1 MLLNKNIITIQHPE
15 SIHHTNGMIGSWTDW
30 ELTEKGI
37 IQAENIARHIKKEF
51 QDMKYAM
58 YSSPLKRTRQTA
70 EILGKELRSNPDLR
84 DALKERSLGKAIGK
98 SVKWLKE
105 NIENEEKTIY
115 DKCFS
120 DAESRFDVWNRLL
133 PFYNEIMFNDNENI
147 IIVSHGDTLSVF
159 NVMWLGLTPDMLN
172 DIDLSGVS
180 GGVSFLYQKSCG
192 KKIIKR
198 LSDTSYILPFSLF
211 PLL

>member
-1 MLLNKNIITIQHPE
+1 
-15 SIHHTNGMIGSWTDW
+15 
-30 ELTEKGI
+30 
-37 IQAENIARHIKKEF
+37 
-51 QDMKYAM
+51 MKYAM

-70 EILGKELRSNPDLR
+70 EILGKELQSNPDLR

-98 SVKWLKE
+98 SVQWLKE

-133 PFYNEIMFNDNENI
+133 PFYNEIMSNDNENI

-172 DIDLSGVS
+172 DIELSGVS

-198 LSDTSYILPFSLF
+198 LSDTSYILPFNLFSL
-211 PLL
+211 L

>member
-1 MLLNKNIITIQHPE
+1 MLLNKNIITVQHPE

-37 IQAENIARHIKKEF
+37 IQAENIACHLKKEF
-51 QDMKYAM
+51 QDMRFAI
-58 YSSPLKRTRQTA
+58 YSSPLRRTRQTA
-70 EILGKELRSNPDLR
+70 EILGKDLHSTSR
-84 DALKERSLGKAIGK
+84 LTDALKERSLGKAIGK
-98 SVKWLKE
+98 SVRWLKE

-133 PFYNEIMFNDNENI
+133 PFYDEIMSSDNENI
-147 IIVSHGDTLSVF
+147 IIVSHGDTLSIF
-159 NVMWLGLTPDMLN
+159 NVMWLGLDPEMLN

-180 GGVSFLYQKSCG
+180 GGVSFLYRKSCG
-192 KKIIKR
+192 RKIIKR
-198 LSDTSYILPFSLF
+198 LSDTSYILPF
-211 PLL
+211 

>member
-37 IQAENIARHIKKEF
+37 IQAENIARNIRNEF
-51 QDMKYAM
+51 QDIRFAI

-70 EILGKELRSNPDLR
+70 EILGKELRSTSKLI

-98 SVKWLKE
+98 SVRWLKE

-133 PFYNEIMFNDNENI
+133 PFYNEIISSDNENI
-147 IIVSHGDTLSVF
+147 IIVSHGDTLSIF
-159 NVMWLGLTPDMLN
+159 NVMWLGLDPEMLN
-172 DIDLSGVS
+172 DIDLSGIS
-180 GGVSFLYQKSCG
+180 GGVSFLYRKSSG

-198 LSDTSYILPFSLF
+198 LSDASYMLPF
-211 PLL
+211 